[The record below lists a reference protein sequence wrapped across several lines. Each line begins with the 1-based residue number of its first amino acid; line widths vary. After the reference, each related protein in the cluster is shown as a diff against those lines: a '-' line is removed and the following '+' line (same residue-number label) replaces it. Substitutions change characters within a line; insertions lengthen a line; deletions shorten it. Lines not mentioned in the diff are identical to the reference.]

1 MQHVTRTHCVD
12 LDWTFERINK
22 IESVA
27 IKGINTKDL
36 ISHFN
41 QGTVHISTAYDR
53 HAFDCHACTKSR

>member
-1 MQHVTRTHCVD
+1 MQHVNCTHRVD

-36 ISHFN
+36 DRHFH
-41 QGTVHISTAYDR
+41 QGTVHIATAYDR
-53 HAFDCHACTKSR
+53 HAFVCHACTKSR